1 MKIKETEECHC
12 FQQPMLKLL
21 KRTFYNKKINMPWL
35 NKNFNIYHFSRKKC
49 RNRFCYYINNCS
61 MINQACSKQIIIWN
75 RLKNIELSNQNGI
88 YLMCFKKCLFWVLH
102 IVNIELEEIEI
113 DSKCIYSIQWY
124 SINNI
129 KNWLEVFRN

>member
-12 FQQPMLKLL
+12 FHQPMLKLL
-21 KRTFYNKKINMPWL
+21 KRTFYNRKINMRWL
-35 NKNFNIYHFSRKKC
+35 NKNFNIYRFSLKKC
-49 RNRFCYYINNCS
+49 RNRFCYYINNYS
-61 MINQACSKQIIIWN
+61 MINQACSKQIIILN
-75 RLKNIELSNQNGI
+75 PLKNIELSNQNGI
-88 YLMCFKKCLFWVLH
+88 YLMWFKKCLFWVLH